1 MEKGMGERE
10 RGRKEKEGGTLVFNI
25 NPLVIKSPWAPPTSA
40 ERHRSAM
47 KCAGVISN
55 SQRARD

>member
-1 MEKGMGERE
+1 MRE
-10 RGRKEKEGGTLVFNI
+10 RGRKEKEEGTLVFNI
-25 NPLVIKSPWAPPTSA
+25 NPLVMKSPWAPPTSA